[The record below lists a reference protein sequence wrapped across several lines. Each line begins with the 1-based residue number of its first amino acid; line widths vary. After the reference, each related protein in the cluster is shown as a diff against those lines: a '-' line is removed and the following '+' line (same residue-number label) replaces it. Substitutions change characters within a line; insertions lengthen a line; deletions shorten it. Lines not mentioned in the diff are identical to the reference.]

1 MAISILYHHDI
12 QYHMWLCKQG
22 KRAHF
27 HNKGMIYHSHTHT
40 CMWPHTQPMSQN
52 NIYLKYAHVLLYII
66 LSTIEYIQHAFLV
79 VASCNYHYTSDVSMK
94 MCGIKPNHTKT
105 QQNTSWVH
113 ISWDHYGDV
122 IIGAIASQIT
132 NLTIVYSTVY
142 SGADRR
148 KHQSSASLDFVR
160 WIHRWIPHTKAN
172 KADNASIWWRHHDV
186 VYHPACL
193 FW

>member
-1 MAISILYHHDI
+1 MHTSTIKAWYITRIHIHVCGHIHNLCHKTTYIWSM
-12 QYHMWLCKQG
+12 HM
-22 KRAHF
+22 
-27 HNKGMIYHSHTHT
+27 
-40 CMWPHTQPMSQN
+40 
-52 NIYLKYAHVLLYII
+52 VLLYII

-79 VASCNYHYTSDVSMK
+79 VTSCNYHYTSDVSMK

-113 ISWDHYGDV
+113 VSWDHYGDV
-122 IIGAIASQIT
+122 IIGTIASQIT

-160 WIHRWIPHTKAN
+160 GIHWWIPHTKASN
-172 KADNASIWWRHHDV
+172 ADNASIWWRHHDV